1 MVDFADFFTERAK
14 ISIFRAVTYNFVE
27 IVQ

>member
-1 MVDFADFFTERAK
+1 MVDFVDFFTERGK
-14 ISIFRAVTYNFVE
+14 ISIFRDVTYNFVE